1 MKLNEMHEEEMRW
14 CIGVGPGDP
23 ELMTLKAVHTIS
35 KCPVLVLP
43 AESRQ
48 KCVAYQ
54 IARQILPEI
63 DEKEAV
69 CLVMPMTKD
78 KEKLE
83 RNHEEGAVKVAQI
96 LEEGRDAAFLTIGD
110 PTVYATSMYIHQRVA
125 QMGYQT
131 QIISGVPS
139 FCAAAAKRGVSL
151 GEKQE
156 QIHVIPASYDIEM
169 AMQLSGTKILMKAG
183 KKMPF
188 VKQCV
193 KKHQGWAAMVENC
206 GMPDEH
212 VWINPD
218 SMPDQPGY
226 YTLVIAKDGRG
237 EEK

>member
-1 MKLNEMHEEEMRW
+1 MVSGCLYS
-14 CIGVGPGDP
+14 IGVGPGDP

-54 IARQILPEI
+54 ITRQILPEI

-139 FCAAAAKRGVSL
+139 FCAAAAKLGVSL

>member
-1 MKLNEMHEEEMRW
+1 MVSGCLYS
-14 CIGVGPGDP
+14 IGVGPGDP

-139 FCAAAAKRGVSL
+139 FCAAAAKLGVSL

-218 SMPDQPGY
+218 NMPDHPGY

>member
-1 MKLNEMHEEEMRW
+1 MVSGCLYS
-14 CIGVGPGDP
+14 IGVGPGDP

-35 KCPVLVLP
+35 QCPVLVLP

-139 FCAAAAKRGVSL
+139 FCAAAAKLGVSL

-218 SMPDQPGY
+218 NMPDQPGY

>member
-1 MKLNEMHEEEMRW
+1 MVSGCMYS
-14 CIGVGPGDP
+14 IGVGPGDP

-139 FCAAAAKRGVSL
+139 FCAAAKLGVSL

-218 SMPDQPGY
+218 NMPDQPGY

>member
-1 MKLNEMHEEEMRW
+1 MVSGCLYS
-14 CIGVGPGDP
+14 IGVGPGDP

-69 CLVMPMTKD
+69 CLVMPMTKN

-83 RNHEEGAVKVAQI
+83 RNHEEVAQI

-139 FCAAAAKRGVSL
+139 FCAAAAKLGVSL

-156 QIHVIPASYDIEM
+156 QIHIIPASYDIEM

-218 SMPDQPGY
+218 NMPDQPGY

>member
-1 MKLNEMHEEEMRW
+1 MVSGCLYS
-14 CIGVGPGDP
+14 IGVGPGDP

-69 CLVMPMTKD
+69 CLVIPMTKD

-139 FCAAAAKRGVSL
+139 FCAAAAKLGVSL
-151 GEKQE
+151 GEKHE

-218 SMPDQPGY
+218 NMPDQPGY

>member
-1 MKLNEMHEEEMRW
+1 MVSVCLYS
-14 CIGVGPGDP
+14 IGVGPGDP

-139 FCAAAAKRGVSL
+139 FCAAAAKLGVSL

-218 SMPDQPGY
+218 SRPDQPGY

>member
-1 MKLNEMHEEEMRW
+1 MVSGCLYS
-14 CIGVGPGDP
+14 IGVGPGDP

-139 FCAAAAKRGVSL
+139 FCAAAAKLGVSL

-188 VKQCV
+188 VKHCV

-218 SMPDQPGY
+218 NMPDQPGY

>member
-1 MKLNEMHEEEMRW
+1 MVSGCLYS
-14 CIGVGPGDP
+14 IGVGPGDP

-139 FCAAAAKRGVSL
+139 FCAAAAKLGVSL

-156 QIHVIPASYDIEM
+156 QIHVIPTSYDIEM
-169 AMQLSGTKILMKAG
+169 AMQLSVTKILMKAG
-183 KKMPF
+183 KKLPI

>member
-1 MKLNEMHEEEMRW
+1 MVSGCLYS
-14 CIGVGPGDP
+14 IGVGPGDP

-54 IARQILPEI
+54 ITRQILPEI

-139 FCAAAAKRGVSL
+139 FCAAAAKLGVSL

-169 AMQLSGTKILMKAG
+169 AMQLSGTKILTKAG

-218 SMPDQPGY
+218 SMPNQPGY

>member
-1 MKLNEMHEEEMRW
+1 MVSGCLYS
-14 CIGVGPGDP
+14 IGVGPGDP

-83 RNHEEGAVKVAQI
+83 
-96 LEEGRDAAFLTIGD
+96 GRDAAFLTIGD

-139 FCAAAAKRGVSL
+139 FCAAAAKLGVSL